1 MDPRS
6 SDSSRSQVGIHG
18 HDPISIALETP
29 EQSTA
34 TVNLVIVDD
43 MRLYMEALAGL
54 LGREAWIES
63 VETATDADEALACL
77 SVRSPVV
84 VLLNMAMTGSIF
96 ILGALG
102 RAAPQAGVIAV
113 GVSETEHEVIACA
126 EAGVAGYLLRR
137 ESLHDLRAIVQSV
150 ARGETICSPHVTATL
165 LRRVATLAAER
176 QLATGTAQLTAR
188 EREVLKLIDEGLSNR
203 DIAGRLSIEVR
214 TVKNHVH
221 NILEKLKV
229 HRRGEAAAWMRAAE
243 GPGPA
248 QARYRSLRSTRA

>member
-1 MDPRS
+1 MDTRTS
-6 SDSSRSQVGIHG
+6 GLGRSQVATCER
-18 HDPISIALETP
+18 DPSSAAPETT

-34 TVNLVIVDD
+34 TVRVIIVDD
-43 MRLYMEALAGL
+43 MRLYREALAGL
-54 LGREAWIES
+54 LGREAWIQS
-63 VETATDADEALACL
+63 VESATDADEALACL
-77 SVRSPVV
+77 DVPTPVV

-96 ILGALG
+96 ILAALG
-102 RAAPQAGVIAV
+102 RAAPQVGVIAL

-137 ESLHDLRAIVQSV
+137 ESLHDLKAIVQSV
-150 ARGETICSPHVTATL
+150 ARGETICSPQVAATL

-176 QLATGTAQLTAR
+176 KLATGTAQLTAR

-229 HRRGEAAAWMRAAE
+229 RRRGEAAAWMRAAD
-243 GPGPA
+243 GPA
-248 QARYRSLRSTRA
+248 SAHAGYRSLRSSHG